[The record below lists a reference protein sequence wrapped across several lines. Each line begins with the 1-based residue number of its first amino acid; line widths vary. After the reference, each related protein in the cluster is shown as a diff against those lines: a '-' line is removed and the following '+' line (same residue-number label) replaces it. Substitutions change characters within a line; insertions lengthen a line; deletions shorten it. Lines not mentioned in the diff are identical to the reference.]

1 MRVTF
6 DSNAW
11 EPVFD
16 LSIGKYEAIRQSV
29 RSGKLKGYICEIGF
43 RIEAVRKKERRQYF
57 AQPHFEMRFEGL
69 RPSADG
75 KYAHFLSMGPR
86 DEAHPGLPEK
96 QAVKLGSAL
105 ECGVKLLRAQAWMGL
120 PAPPELRDPKVFAA
134 DIDSLLPDREGR
146 QITIADRI
154 EKLGVGK
161 ALFDEIGGWN
171 LQPET
176 EVEEKK
182 FYKACA
188 EWADSETVAAH
199 IAYGNEFLCTNDFGL
214 SGTQSIFSS
223 QNRAWLKAEYDVR
236 FITLDQLL
244 EVAASRLN

>member
-16 LSIGKYEAIRQSV
+16 LSGCKYAAIRQSIQT
-29 RSGKLKGYICEIGF
+29 GKVKGYICEIGF
-43 RIEAVRKKERRQYF
+43 RIEAIRKKERKHYF
-57 AQPHFEMRFEGL
+57 AQPHFEVHFEGL

-75 KYAHFLSMGPR
+75 DYVQFLSMGPR
-86 DEAHPGLPEK
+86 DEAHPGLPEQ
-96 QAVKLGSAL
+96 QAIKLGTAL
-105 ECGVKLLRAQAWMGL
+105 ECGIKLLRAQAWMGL
-120 PAPPELRDPKVFAA
+120 PAPPELRNPKVFVS
-134 DIDSLLPDREGR
+134 DSECLLPGRESR
-146 QITIADRI
+146 QIIAADRI
-154 EKLGVGK
+154 ENLGVGK

-171 LQPET
+171 LQPES
-176 EVEEKK
+176 EIEEKK

-188 EWADSETVAAH
+188 EWADGETVAAH

-214 SGTQSIFSS
+214 SGTRSIFSS
-223 QNRAWLKAEYDVR
+223 QNRDWLETEYGVR

-244 EVAASRLN
+244 ELAAPRLA